1 MNVSVG
7 FYDNGKSLIEP
18 KVIIMTKKVITIG
31 HYNGEKLS
39 FAGK

>member
-18 KVIIMTKKVITIG
+18 KVITIG
-31 HYNGEKLS
+31 YCNGEKLS